1 MPGKQEIKETENSPN
16 RHCTHTAGS
25 TDVKVEYKTFN
36 NGSNITC
43 FKYCHY
49 TIAPKLCTLK
59 TSFISGTAANTLQQ
73 GYYY

>member
-1 MPGKQEIKETENSPN
+1 MPGKQEMKETENS
-16 RHCTHTAGS
+16 HSGHSKHTAGS

-49 TIAPKLCTLK
+49 TIAPTLCTLK
-59 TSFISGTAANTLQQ
+59 TSFISGTAANSLQE
-73 GYYY
+73 GG

>member
-1 MPGKQEIKETENSPN
+1 MPGKHEIKDTENSHS

-43 FKYCHY
+43 LKNCHY
-49 TIAPKLCTLK
+49 TIAPILFTLK
-59 TSFISGTAANTLQQ
+59 TSFISGTVVNTLQQ
-73 GYYY
+73 RD